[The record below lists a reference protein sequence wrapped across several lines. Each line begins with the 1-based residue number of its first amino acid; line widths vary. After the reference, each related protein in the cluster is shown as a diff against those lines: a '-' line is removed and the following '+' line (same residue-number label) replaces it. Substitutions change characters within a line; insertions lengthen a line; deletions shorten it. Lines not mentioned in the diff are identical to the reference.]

1 MPVQGKRK
9 YIMKISVEQ
18 KRALQK
24 GAIVS
29 LCVFLLCASFLS
41 VPYIAAGLPQELAYY
56 LTEQTPP
63 GTVVP
68 LSAQS
73 GEDAFSESVPAISEP
88 ESSAPTEESPSPND
102 RPPDALSVFAES
114 FCRYD
119 DPADA
124 ALYLNNL
131 TSYKVDPQDYL
142 RRVYPVATPT
152 VAQSDEPLVLILHT
166 HGSESY
172 LPDGTDY
179 YLPNEDFRSENASET
194 VVAVGETIAK
204 ALQDKGI
211 PVLHD
216 TTMHDLADFN
226 SAYAN
231 SRAAARA
238 ALKEHPSIKYII
250 DVHRDSIFSQKDVC
264 QKTLTEINGTRSAQ
278 LMLVVGTDEAG
289 AVHPNW
295 RSNLTVAVQLQDKLN
310 SLYPTLARPINLRD
324 SALNQALL
332 PGCLLLEV
340 GSCGNTVEEACT
352 AGTFFADAFAALLAE
367 QGFPLKTDA

>member
-1 MPVQGKRK
+1 
-9 YIMKISVEQ
+9 MKLSVEQ

-41 VPYIAAGLPQELAYY
+41 VPYIASALPQELAYY

-73 GEDAFSESVPAISEP
+73 GEDKLTESVPSDSVP
-88 ESSAPTEESPSPND
+88 ESSAPTEESQTPND
-102 RPPDALSVFAES
+102 RPPDALSVFAEN

-124 ALYLNNL
+124 ALYLNNM

-142 RRVYPVATPT
+142 RRVYPVKTPT
-152 VAQSDEPLVLILHT
+152 VMRQDEPLVLILHT

-194 VVAVGETIAK
+194 VVSVGEAIAK
-204 ALQDKGI
+204 ALRDKGI

-216 TTMHDLADFN
+216 TAMHDLADFN
-226 SAYAN
+226 GAYAS
-231 SRAAARA
+231 SRAAARE
-238 ALKEHPSIKYII
+238 ALKEHPSIQYII
-250 DVHRDSIFSQKDVC
+250 DVHRDSIFSQNDVC
-264 QKTLTEINGTRSAQ
+264 RKTLTEINGTRSAQ

-352 AGTFFADAFAALLAE
+352 AGAFFADAFAALLEE
-367 QGFPLKTDA
+367 QGFPLKADA